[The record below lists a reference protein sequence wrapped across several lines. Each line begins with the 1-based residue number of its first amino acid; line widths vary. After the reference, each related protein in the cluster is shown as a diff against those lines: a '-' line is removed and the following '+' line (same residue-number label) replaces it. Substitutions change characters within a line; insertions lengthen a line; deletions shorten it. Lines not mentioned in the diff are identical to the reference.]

1 MIYIRNVIISFIG
14 TFGTFFAVVP
24 TCQNLLIVND
34 DFKTILALIVS
45 SLTGL
50 MSIVVTTICKDFLE
64 ARREKRKRLSEYHNS
79 LTQRYESDNS
89 SNPQIAASSKLESTA
104 DNGQNSHN

>member
-1 MIYIRNVIISFIG
+1 MIYFRNVIISFFS

-24 TCQNLLIVND
+24 TSQNLLIVND
-34 DFKTILALIVS
+34 DFKTVLALIVS

-50 MSIVVTTICKDFLE
+50 LSIIVTTICKDFLE
-64 ARREKRKRLSEYHNS
+64 ARREKRKRLSEYHNW

-89 SNPQIAASSKLESTA
+89 SNPQIAANPTDGTPAEI
-104 DNGQNSHN
+104 GHNSHN